1 MSKELTHAARGP
13 QDIAKLTPEQAKKVV
28 TFGAVAAVV
37 GLAVAGAAF
46 AADKQRFA
54 FSYLVGFMFVTTIG
68 LGALMFVLIQH
79 VVRAGWSVGPRRQ
92 MEWITGILPWTVALF
107 VPVAMTAHTLYEEWM
122 GPNGHTDKAIAK
134 KLGYLNPSFFFTRA
148 AVFFAAWALLSWWF
162 SKTSA
167 AQDDAKKPGE
177 ITLKMS
183 AVSAP
188 SIFVVGVTLTF
199 AAFDWLMSLD
209 PKWYS
214 TIFGVYIF
222 AGGFWSSLALLALVT
237 LYLQGKG
244 FFAKVSTVEHRHDI
258 GKLLFGFTVFWAYI
272 AFSQFFLIWYA
283 NIPEETIFF
292 KHRWIDSWQTVSMTL
307 LFGHFVIPFLWLLPR
322 TIKRH
327 KLGLGIAAAWCLV
340 MHYVDM
346 YWLVMPNLDHHGAHF
361 TWIDLGGLLGPVGVA
376 TLAIALRASKG
387 NLFPVG
393 DPRLPEAIRLQN
405 L

>member
-1 MSKELTHAARGP
+1 MSHAPSGGAR
-13 QDIAKLTPEQAKKVV
+13 DVAKLTPEQSKKVV
-28 TFGAVAAVV
+28 TFGAALAVV
-37 GLAVAGAAF
+37 GLGLAGAAY
-46 AADKQRFA
+46 AADKERFA

-79 VVRAGWSVGPRRQ
+79 VTRAGWSVAPRRQ
-92 MEWITGILPWTVALF
+92 MEWISGILPWTVLLF
-107 VPVAMTAHTLYEEWM
+107 APVALSAHRLYEEWM
-122 GPNGHTDKAIAK
+122 GPHAAHDKAVAK
-134 KLGYLNPSFFFTRA
+134 KFAYLNSNFFYGRA
-148 AVFFAAWALLSWWF
+148 AVFFLAWAGLSWWF

-167 AQDDAKKPGE
+167 AQDSSKSPSDQ
-177 ITLKMS
+177 TLKMHGW
-183 AVSAP
+183 SAP
-188 SIFVVGVTLTF
+188 SIFLAALTLTF
-199 AAFDWLMSLD
+199 AAFDWIMSLD

-222 AGGFWSSLALLALVT
+222 AGGFWSSLALLSLIT

-244 FFAKVSTVEHRHDI
+244 FFHKVSTVEHRHDI

-292 KHRWIDSWQTVSMTL
+292 KHRWMGSWQQVSMLL
-307 LFGHFVIPFLWLLPR
+307 LFGHFIIPFLFLLPR

-327 KLGLGIAAAWCLV
+327 KLGLGLAATWALA

-376 TLAIALRASKG
+376 ALAIALRASKG
-387 NLFPVG
+387 NLFPVS
-393 DPRLPEAIRLQN
+393 DPRLPEAVRLQN

>member
-1 MSKELTHAARGP
+1 MKHETKGGAAR
-13 QDIAKLTPEQAKKVV
+13 DIAKLTPEQAKKVM
-28 TFGAVAAVV
+28 TFGVAMAVIGI
-37 GLAVAGAAF
+37 GLAGAAY

-54 FSYLVGFMFVTTIG
+54 FSYLAGFMFVTTIA
-68 LGALMFVLIQH
+68 LGALIFVLIQH
-79 VVRAGWSVGPRRQ
+79 VTRAGWSVGPRRQ
-92 MEWITGILPWTVALF
+92 MEWFAGVLPWCAALF
-107 VPVAMTAHTLYEEWM
+107 LPIAATAHTLYDEWM
-122 GPNGHTDKAIAK
+122 GPHGHEDKAIAK
-134 KLGYLNPSFFFTRA
+134 KLAYLNSNFFYGRA
-148 AVFFAAWALLSWWF
+148 AFYFAAWAILAIWFGKLS
-162 SKTSA
+162 A
-167 AQDDAKKPGE
+167 DQDAAKKPSL
-177 ITLKMS
+177 TTKMQ
-183 AVSAP
+183 AASAP
-188 SIFVVGVTLTF
+188 SIFVAGLTLTF

-222 AGGFWSSLALLALVT
+222 AGGFWAALALLALVT
-237 LYLQGKG
+237 LFLQGKG
-244 FFAKVSTVEHRHDI
+244 FLQKVSTVEHRHDI

-292 KHRWIDSWQTVSMTL
+292 KHRWIGSWQDVSMLL

-322 TIKRH
+322 TVKRH
-327 KLGLGIAAAWCLV
+327 KLGLGLMAAWCLV

-361 TWIDLGGLLGPVGVA
+361 TWIDLGGLLGPVGVGA
-376 TLAIALRASKG
+376 LAVSLRVAKG

-393 DPRLPEAIRLQN
+393 DPRLPEAVRLQN